1 MLSSSTEC
9 THDTALIPWDEAQHG
24 LGHDS
29 MDATHEVF
37 VQLVNSLANADKQR
51 FISLFTELYEH
62 TQAHFAA
69 EDLLMKKSGFAALEE
84 HMSEHRRVLGEMTQL
99 LKRVQK
105 GSLSF
110 ARAYVRERLPE
121 WFALHL
127 MSMDQA
133 LAVHLHKQS

>member
-1 MLSSSTEC
+1 MLNSSTEI
-9 THDTALIPWDEAQHG
+9 TPDAALIPWDEGQLC

-37 VQLVNSLANADKQR
+37 VKLVNSLANADKQR
-51 FISLFTELYEH
+51 FIALFTELYEH

-69 EDLLMKKSGFAALEE
+69 EDDLMKASGFASTDE
-84 HMSEHRRVLGEMTQL
+84 HISEHRRVLGEMTQL

-105 GSLSF
+105 GSLTF
-110 ARAYVRERLPE
+110 ARAYVKERLPE

-133 LAVHLHKQS
+133 LAVHLQKQS